1 MQIFGRYRTAGRCD
15 PKVAIDFGRHGVSCD
30 RRRPI
35 LRRLAVLAFAA
46 LSACSPAEL
55 AGKVSR
61 HAAESVVQ
69 PVVNIN
75 MPAGVA
81 NEATACILDAGS
93 PAEVDALA
101 RDLGVEAGS
110 STKARIRELALR
122 PAAQACFAARG
133 VPPLQG

>member
-1 MQIFGRYRTAGRCD
+1 MTRFPLLLILTA
-15 PKVAIDFGRHGVSCD
+15 
-30 RRRPI
+30 
-35 LRRLAVLAFAA
+35 LA
-46 LSACSPAEL
+46 ACSPADL
-55 AGKVSR
+55 ANKVSR
-61 HAAESVVQ
+61 RAAETVVQ

-81 NEATACILDAGS
+81 NAATACILDAAS

-101 RDLGVEAGS
+101 RDVGVEAGS

-122 PAAQACFAARG
+122 PGAQACFAANG

>member
-1 MQIFGRYRTAGRCD
+1 MTRLLIAVG
-15 PKVAIDFGRHGVSCD
+15 VAT
-30 RRRPI
+30 
-35 LRRLAVLAFAA
+35 LA
-46 LSACSPAEL
+46 ACSPVEL

-61 HAAESVVQ
+61 RAAESVVQ

-81 NEATACILDAGS
+81 NEATACILDAAS
-93 PAEVDALA
+93 PAEIDALA
-101 RDLGVEAGS
+101 RDVGVEAGS

-122 PAAQACFAARG
+122 PAAQSCFAARG